1 MAGVDWIQLKVD
13 DSIRLCSIIIL
24 EYCSL
29 LKAELRISDFQHFH
43 WLVGQRVSVH
53 ILYLLY
59 LIHVW
64 SRNSLAIKQGE
75 NICAA
80 LRKK

>member
-1 MAGVDWIQLKVD
+1 MDGVDWIQLKVD

-29 LKAELRISDFQHFH
+29 LKTELRISDFQHFH

-59 LIHVW
+59 LIW
-64 SRNSLAIKQGE
+64 SRNLLAIKQGE